1 MIMGG
6 WGRPGLEVMRCGFL
20 ETCKDNEQI
29 NWFGTFGTFFYLAL
43 VCTLLGF
50 ALVVG
55 ILLPFYPTE
64 AWTAASWGGAC
75 FIFLCIFIVP
85 LNNRLSIIFIEPILL
100 LLPMS
105 NSYPWANCFIF
116 LGEFIKIS
124 KKGGKN
130 GSGIHGQM
138 KVIQTFPLPPWEW
151 CKPLNSPAHSQRK

>member
-1 MIMGG
+1 MSEDSHILVKQMIMRG
-6 WGRPGLEVMRCGFL
+6 WGRPGLEVMKCGFL

-29 NWFGTFGTFFYLAL
+29 NWSGTFGTFFSLAL
-43 VCTLLGF
+43 VCTLSCF

-75 FIFLCIFIVP
+75 FIFLCIFTVP
-85 LNNRLSIIFIEPILL
+85 LNNRLSVIFIEPILL

-105 NSYPWANCFIF
+105 NSYPWANCFLF

-124 KKGGKN
+124 QKGGKKWVEHPRTN
-130 GSGIHGQM
+130 ESDTDFSFTSVGM
-138 KVIQTFPLPPWEW
+138 M
-151 CKPLNSPAHSQRK
+151 